1 MKQANGFRY
10 GYLLLGGLFLALPS
24 FHTIDLLPDCIALFL
39 IAAALR
45 PIGAGVSV
53 FKDAERAFTKA
64 GYITLLRFPAMAAVI
79 ATWTGS
85 SALSPTDAQSRA
97 RATVALLVL
106 GFAILESIFLLSAFS
121 RFFSALD
128 YLGEREGIRSAVQM
142 RSGRPTELLRGLTYT
157 FLIARAVL
165 ELLPSFSALLSKV
178 PITTGRYALLTVLAA
193 SASLL
198 FGGIFL
204 SYLRDQLNLMHADEK
219 CNAYFTKTIAENRES
234 YLLAARAHRF
244 SLSMALGTV
253 AAVFTLDLVI
263 DAVPLLP
270 EFLAGICLLLV
281 LFALPGRT
289 PKKRTATV
297 AAILYSAL
305 ALLSDLLHFIFLR
318 MHGTYNAV
326 NMNDGAYTLYTVYT
340 ASAILSA
347 AAFIFLLFALFRY
360 VSAEHLCLPADAF
373 VSQTKRQEYG
383 RCRTYLAAFTAF
395 GCVSSL
401 FSCVLL
407 FTQTL
412 YELVPANLDKLGTS
426 TVPLP
431 RLPYMGPISILLGL
445 LFILSAYL
453 FFSKLKTLTEGKS
466 LD

>member
-1 MKQANGFRY
+1 MKHASGFRY

-24 FHTIDLLPDCIALFL
+24 FHTIDLLPDCIGLFL

-45 PIGAGVSV
+45 PIGAWVPAFG
-53 FKDAERAFTKA
+53 DAERAFTKA
-64 GYITLLRFPAMAAVI
+64 GYITLLRFPAMAAVLSM
-79 ATWTGS
+79 WTS
-85 SALSPTDAQSRA
+85 TSTLSPTDAQSRA

-121 RFFSALD
+121 RLFSALD
-128 YLGEREGIRSAVQM
+128 YLGEREGILSAVQM
-142 RSGRPTELLRGLTYT
+142 RSGRPTGLLHGLTYV
-157 FLIARAVL
+157 FLIARACL
-165 ELLPSFSALLSKV
+165 ELLPSFLALLSKMPV
-178 PITTGRYALLTVLAA
+178 STGRYALLTVG
-193 SASLL
+193 SALVSLL

-204 SYLRDQLNLMHADEK
+204 SYLRDQLRLMREDEK
-219 CNAYFTKTIAENRES
+219 CNAYFAKTIAENREN
-234 YLLAARAHRF
+234 YLCAARAHRF

-263 DAVPLLP
+263 DAVPLFP
-270 EFLAGICLLLV
+270 EFLAGACLLFV

-289 PKKRTATV
+289 PKKRVAVV
-297 AAILYSAL
+297 AAILCFVL
-305 ALLSDLLHFIFLR
+305 ALFSDLLHFVFLH

-326 NMNDGAYTLYTVYT
+326 NMNDGAYTLYTAYT
-340 ASAILSA
+340 VFAILSA
-347 AAFIFLLFALFRY
+347 AAFIFLLAALFRY
-360 VSAEHLCLPADAF
+360 LTSEHLRLPADALI
-373 VSQTKRQEYG
+373 SQTKRQEYG
-383 RCRTYLAAFTAF
+383 RAHAYLSAFTAL
-395 GCVSSL
+395 GCVSTL

-407 FTQTL
+407 YTQTL

-431 RLPYMGPISILLGL
+431 RLPYMGPISIFLGL

-466 LD
+466 IE